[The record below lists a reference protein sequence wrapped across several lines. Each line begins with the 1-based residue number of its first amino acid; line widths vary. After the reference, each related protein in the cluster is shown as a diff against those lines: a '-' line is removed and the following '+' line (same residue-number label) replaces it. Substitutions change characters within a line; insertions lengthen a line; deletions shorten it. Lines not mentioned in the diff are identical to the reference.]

1 MGTTTKKRMKAK
13 GVDDVANALTP
24 ILLLGKEDAHRL
36 YADSLTRF
44 LTESGLMK
52 GKGERYMKPGG
63 DTWKKR
69 CSECEKEMYFGGK
82 LHRYGGGSKI
92 PRHVRRHCHNIVM
105 NVIYHA
111 THTVPYLAEK
121 NNVPLMDA
129 VSIFKTLIE
138 DPSKFERELRAMW
151 AERAESVEAEGKPG
165 TQRFL
170 AIYQEERQYRER
182 EKNVAEK
189 QKKEKKGKGK
199 GKGKKKKK
207 KS

>member
-69 CSECEKEMYFGGK
+69 CSENTNKDW
-82 LHRYGGGSKI
+82 
-92 PRHVRRHCHNIVM
+92 N
-105 NVIYHA
+105 
-111 THTVPYLAEK
+111 K
-121 NNVPLMDA
+121 N
-129 VSIFKTLIE
+129 K
-138 DPSKFERELRAMW
+138 
-151 AERAESVEAEGKPG
+151 
-165 TQRFL
+165 
-170 AIYQEERQYRER
+170 EERN
-182 EKNVAEK
+182 KN
-189 QKKEKKGKGK
+189 KKWWNKDWNKNKKWWN
-199 GKGKKKKK
+199 KKNKNKEEENTNKDWNKNKEENKENKK
-207 KS
+207 